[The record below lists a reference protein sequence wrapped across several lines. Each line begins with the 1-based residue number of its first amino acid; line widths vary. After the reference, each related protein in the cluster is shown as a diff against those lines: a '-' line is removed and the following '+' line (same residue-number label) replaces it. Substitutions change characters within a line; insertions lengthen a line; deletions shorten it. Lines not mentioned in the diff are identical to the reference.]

1 MKTAMAL
8 IVGALALSA
17 CASSQT
23 GQQPT
28 VASPTTQ
35 SAAPATPGM
44 GGGGMGHDMA
54 SMCPMTVEGTT
65 ARAEDVDGGAA
76 LAFTTTGDVAE
87 LRRRVA
93 HMAEMHEKHHG
104 EGHGAMM
111 GGDEGK
117 GMMGGGEGMMGDG
130 KGGMGMPPATARSE
144 EIDGGA
150 RLVFTP
156 RDPADLPKLR
166 EHAHQHAEKMASG
179 QCPMMSMHGPGAE
192 AAPAKPSDPE
202 AHRSGQNY

>member
-1 MKTAMAL
+1 
-8 IVGALALSA
+8 
-17 CASSQT
+17 
-23 GQQPT
+23 
-28 VASPTTQ
+28 
-35 SAAPATPGM
+35 M
-44 GGGGMGHDMA
+44 GRDMA

-93 HMAEMHEKHHG
+93 HMAEMHEQHHG

-111 GGDEGK
+111 GGGDGK
-117 GMMGGGEGMMGDG
+117 GMMGGG
-130 KGGMGMPPATARSE
+130 KGMPPATARSE

-166 EHAHQHAEKMASG
+166 EHARQHAEKMASG
-179 QCPMMSMHGPGAE
+179 QCPMMSMHDLGAE
-192 AAPAKPSDPE
+192 AAPSKPSGPE
-202 AHRSGQNY
+202 ADHSAQSY

>member
-1 MKTAMAL
+1 MKIAL
-8 IVGALALSA
+8 VLMVGALALGG
-17 CASSQT
+17 CASSHT
-23 GQQPT
+23 AQQP
-28 VASPTTQ
+28 AAAAPTTQ
-35 SAAPATPGM
+35 PEAPAKAGM

-93 HMAEMHEKHHG
+93 HMAEMHEQHHG
-104 EGHGAMM
+104 QGHA
-111 GGDEGK
+111 
-117 GMMGGGEGMMGDG
+117 GMMGGGEGMMGGGQGMMGDG
-130 KGGMGMPPATARSE
+130 MMPPATARSE
-144 EIDGGA
+144 EIEGGA

-179 QCPMMSMHGPGAE
+179 QCPMMSTHGPGAD
-192 AAPAKPSDPE
+192 AAA
-202 AHRSGQNY
+202 GQTGRF